1 MAPSSMTVDVAVI
14 GAGTAG
20 MNAYS
25 TLRRAGAR
33 AVLID
38 QGPLGTTCARV
49 GCMPSK
55 AVLHAAQRWDGLRQ
69 LMPAGMP
76 QAQWRAALPK
86 GHATPQQLWQEAL
99 QIRDQLVQG
108 NVRQLHALADS
119 DLLQT
124 GARFAAPDLLELGD
138 GRRVQ
143 ARAFVV
149 ATGSEARKPA
159 QLQEQLG
166 AALITTDELFA
177 LHDLPHSV
185 AVWGMGAIGLEMG
198 VALSRLGVQVV
209 ATGRN
214 PVLAKIADP
223 EVAKAAQTYFA
234 HQMPMALGC
243 RDVLAERRGDMVRFE
258 AGALKADVQYVLVT
272 QGRSPRLADLALDQA
287 GVRFDAQGRPLWD
300 RASLRCLDSRVFLA
314 GDATGERPLMHEA
327 AQEGTIAAQQALRAV
342 GDARWQDLPVRG
354 RSVPLSIVFSAPDVA
369 EVGLRFSELPP
380 EAVVV
385 TARGAGNGR
394 SKIMQAPEHV
404 LRLYAD
410 PASRQ
415 LLGASLLCAGGEHLA
430 HLLAWAIQRADTV
443 EQLLALPYYHPTVE
457 EMLDNALRDLRKQL
471 RAA

>member
-1 MAPSSMTVDVAVI
+1 
-14 GAGTAG
+14 
-20 MNAYS
+20 
-25 TLRRAGAR
+25 
-33 AVLID
+33 
-38 QGPLGTTCARV
+38 
-49 GCMPSK
+49 
-55 AVLHAAQRWDGLRQ
+55 
-69 LMPAGMP
+69 
-76 QAQWRAALPK
+76 
-86 GHATPQQLWQEAL
+86 
-99 QIRDQLVQG
+99 
-108 NVRQLHALADS
+108 
-119 DLLQT
+119 
-124 GARFAAPDLLELGD
+124 
-138 GRRVQ
+138 
-143 ARAFVV
+143 
-149 ATGSEARKPA
+149 
-159 QLQEQLG
+159 
-166 AALITTDELFA
+166 
-177 LHDLPHSV
+177 
-185 AVWGMGAIGLEMG
+185 MGAIGLEMG

-258 AGALKADVQYVLVT
+258 AGALKTDVQYVLVT
-272 QGRSPRLADLALDQA
+272 QGRSPRLADLALAQA

-327 AQEGTIAAQQALRAV
+327 AQEGTIAAQQALRAL